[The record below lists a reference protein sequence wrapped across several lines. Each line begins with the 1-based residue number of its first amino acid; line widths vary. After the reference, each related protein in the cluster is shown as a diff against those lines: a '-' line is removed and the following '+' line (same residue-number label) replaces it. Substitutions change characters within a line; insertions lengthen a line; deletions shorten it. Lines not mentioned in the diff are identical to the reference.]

1 MRSPV
6 LNSIENTR
14 PAVAASQWGSTSVE
28 QRLSDRVPDL
38 HPHTQQSQA
47 CSRMIKVRIEGLLM
61 RIPIKARDLT
71 VGWLCREAGMRYE
84 KTEGNFPVVKLQ
96 TEDGAHLDVD
106 DLLKD
111 AVEGPETLVGS
122 VVSWITRPP
131 HEKYKEH
138 CSSSQPPR
146 PFFKNIS
153 KAIELAELTNILTI
167 TLPLKPAVSYPLSR
181 SLKCWSSLRELRL
194 SGCKLGAN
202 IDDLKSVLSTLS
214 SLSILDLS
222 NNGLVASMLDSL
234 SPLPPNLSAL
244 NVSHNFFGNH
254 VLKHLSPLLGSC
266 SSLTSLSLA
275 HCGFS
280 QTIFQAGRTEFT
292 SAITRLKELNVSGN
306 ILGPVGL
313 EILLNCCPMSLE
325 SLDASST
332 LTDSQRG
339 NLRGLVSYCRRG
351 QPDTNLQTLKLGN
364 CHLSDDS
371 LPDLLECI
379 KHLGRLKTLDLS
391 SNSVSGVMILG
402 ALDAFNETDTQIT
415 NLVLNNCV
423 TITKKGWEDFASG
436 VSSCM
441 VWHTRLELLSLPDLN
456 PILSSRMLGIWTK
469 AWGSAA
475 KHVTDH
481 SNNIGFSV

>member
-1 MRSPV
+1 
-6 LNSIENTR
+6 
-14 PAVAASQWGSTSVE
+14 
-28 QRLSDRVPDL
+28 
-38 HPHTQQSQA
+38 
-47 CSRMIKVRIEGLLM
+47 
-61 RIPIKARDLT
+61 
-71 VGWLCREAGMRYE
+71 
-84 KTEGNFPVVKLQ
+84 
-96 TEDGAHLDVD
+96 
-106 DLLKD
+106 
-111 AVEGPETLVGS
+111 
-122 VVSWITRPP
+122 
-131 HEKYKEH
+131 
-138 CSSSQPPR
+138 
-146 PFFKNIS
+146 
-153 KAIELAELTNILTI
+153 
-167 TLPLKPAVSYPLSR
+167 
-181 SLKCWSSLRELRL
+181 
-194 SGCKLGAN
+194 
-202 IDDLKSVLSTLS
+202 
-214 SLSILDLS
+214 LS

-325 SLDASST
+325 SFDASST

-402 ALDAFNETDTQIT
+402 ALDAFNEADTQIT

-441 VWHTRLELLSLPDLN
+441 VWHTRLELLSFPDLN